1 NRVASVVRQLKEK
14 GAVERGWLGVELQRL
29 DPSLAKSLG
38 LETPKGALIARVLP
52 DGPAAQAGFEAGDVV
67 IRFGDREIGSARD
80 LTFAVAETAP
90 GERVAVRVIRD
101 GAERTL
107 DVELGQRAE
116 DGRGF
121 YAPPARPSRGAD
133 APLGLRLVPPAEVE
147 GALGAAVRPG
157 SPAARHGLRPGD
169 VIVEIDRER
178 IESADQAAAA
188 LERARG
194 ESVLLLVRRGES
206 QLFVAVD

>member
-1 NRVASVVRQLKEK
+1 
-14 GAVERGWLGVELQRL
+14 
-29 DPSLAKSLG
+29 
-38 LETPKGALIARVLP
+38 
-52 DGPAAQAGFEAGDVV
+52 
-67 IRFGDREIGSARD
+67 
-80 LTFAVAETAP
+80 
-90 GERVAVRVIRD
+90 
-101 GAERTL
+101 
-107 DVELGQRAE
+107 VELGQRAE

-133 APLGLRLVPPAEVE
+133 APLGLRLVPLTDSERARLALPAEVE
-147 GALGAAVRPG
+147 GALVAAVRPG